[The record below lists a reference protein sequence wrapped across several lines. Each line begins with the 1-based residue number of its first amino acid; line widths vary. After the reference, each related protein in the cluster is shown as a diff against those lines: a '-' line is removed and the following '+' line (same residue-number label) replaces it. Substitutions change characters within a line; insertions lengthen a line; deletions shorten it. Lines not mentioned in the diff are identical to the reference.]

1 MRPELCASARCPC
14 AFSGDL
20 RCASPVPLT
29 SIRTT
34 EDGIVRPQS
43 CVVGEEDAGRV
54 RNVAVRGS
62 HVGLCVNAA
71 AYRVIAAA
79 L

>member
-1 MRPELCASARCPC
+1 
-14 AFSGDL
+14 
-20 RCASPVPLT
+20 
-29 SIRTT
+29 
-34 EDGIVRPQS
+34 
-43 CVVGEEDAGRV
+43 
-54 RNVAVRGS
+54 VAVRGS